1 MTKSISSP
9 VDKSALPS
17 QTSINLMNASIDGR
31 NKSPVNLKK
40 TNSNMDGEST
50 PSSKVS
56 DSDSIVLKK
65 KGDKENADGKRV
77 KPYFQSQ
84 RS

>member
-1 MTKSISSP
+1 
-9 VDKSALPS
+9 
-17 QTSINLMNASIDGR
+17 
-31 NKSPVNLKK
+31 
-40 TNSNMDGEST
+40 MDGEST